1 MNQPQTAPN
10 KLWFLKHIRLFDGI
24 SPSEMQE
31 MEKITRM
38 EEVKKRQPLYL
49 PGDPSSNVYLLKK
62 GRVKIANTAPNGK
75 EVTFDILEPGEVFGE
90 LDVLEDAPRSTS
102 AETLDDA
109 VICVIPR
116 KDFDQYLAMHPTV
129 MFKLTKL
136 IGLRLK
142 KIQSRVEDLVF
153 REVPARLAHL
163 LSELGKTEGV
173 VEKQGIRLKVKLTH
187 QEMANLIGC
196 SRETVSTTMG
206 QFRDDGLIQIDGR
219 TITILKPDGLSRLV
233 SGPLHFNIRTP
244 SNASAM
250 GSVHGSHRRRY
261 GLAQASDLCPM
272 FHKLKRAGE
281 TEDKTRPLRKIVV
294 RLPRQGY
301 LGHEVHGG
309 RFRERG
315 LDELPQVEL
324 EPGGVGEVR

>member
-10 KLWFLKHIRLFDGI
+10 KLWFLKHIRLFDGV

-31 MEKITRM
+31 MERITRM

-153 REVPARLAHL
+153 RDVPARLAHL
-163 LSELGKTEGV
+163 LLELSKSDGV
-173 VEKQGIRLKVKLTH
+173 AENQGIRLKVKLTH

-196 SRETVSTTMG
+196 SRETVSATMG

-219 TITILKPDGLSRLV
+219 TITLV
-233 SGPLHFNIRTP
+233 NG
-244 SNASAM
+244 A
-250 GSVHGSHRRRY
+250 
-261 GLAQASDLCPM
+261 GLADL
-272 FHKLKRAGE
+272 
-281 TEDKTRPLRKIVV
+281 
-294 RLPRQGY
+294 
-301 LGHEVHGG
+301 LG
-309 RFRERG
+309 
-315 LDELPQVEL
+315 
-324 EPGGVGEVR
+324 

>member
-1 MNQPQTAPN
+1 MSQPQTAPN
-10 KLWFLKHIRLFDGI
+10 KLWFLKHIRLFDGV

-62 GRVKIANTAPNGK
+62 GRVKIANTAPSGK

-90 LDVLEDAPRSTS
+90 LDVLDDAPRSTS

-153 REVPARLAHL
+153 RDVPARLAHL
-163 LSELGKTEGV
+163 LLELSKSDGV
-173 VEKQGIRLKVKLTH
+173 AENQGIRLKVKLTH

-196 SRETVSTTMG
+196 SRETVSASMG
-206 QFRDDGLIQIDGR
+206 QFRDDGLIEMDGR
-219 TITILKPDGLSRLV
+219 TITLVNEKGL
-233 SGPLHFNIRTP
+233 T
-244 SNASAM
+244 
-250 GSVHGSHRRRY
+250 
-261 GLAQASDLCPM
+261 DL
-272 FHKLKRAGE
+272 
-281 TEDKTRPLRKIVV
+281 
-294 RLPRQGY
+294 
-301 LGHEVHGG
+301 LG
-309 RFRERG
+309 
-315 LDELPQVEL
+315 
-324 EPGGVGEVR
+324 

>member
-1 MNQPQTAPN
+1 MDHSQIIPN
-10 KLWFLKHIRLFDGI
+10 KLWYLKHIHLFDGI

-49 PGDPSSNVYLLKK
+49 PGDPSSSVYLLKR

-75 EVTFDILEPGEVFGE
+75 EVTFEILEAGDVFGE
-90 LDVLEDAPRSTS
+90 LDVLQDAPRSTS

-109 VICVIPR
+109 LICVIPR
-116 KDFDQYLAMHPTV
+116 KDFDQYLAMHPNVTI
-129 MFKLTKL
+129 KLTKL

-163 LSELGKTEGV
+163 LSELGKTEGAAD
-173 VEKQGIRLKVKLTH
+173 KQGVRLKVKLTH

-206 QFRDDGLIQIDGR
+206 QFRDDGLIQMDGR
-219 TITILKPDGLSRLV
+219 TITILSEKGLSRL
-233 SGPLHFNIRTP
+233 
-244 SNASAM
+244 
-250 GSVHGSHRRRY
+250 
-261 GLAQASDLCPM
+261 
-272 FHKLKRAGE
+272 
-281 TEDKTRPLRKIVV
+281 
-294 RLPRQGY
+294 
-301 LGHEVHGG
+301 LG
-309 RFRERG
+309 
-315 LDELPQVEL
+315 
-324 EPGGVGEVR
+324 

>member
-153 REVPARLAHL
+153 RDVPARLAHL
-163 LSELGKTEGV
+163 LVELSKTEGV
-173 VEKQGIRLKVKLTH
+173 AEKQGIRLKVKLTH

-196 SRETVSTTMG
+196 SRETVSATLG
-206 QFRDDGLIQIDGR
+206 QFRDEGLLQLDGR
-219 TITILKPDGLSRLV
+219 TLTILDLKGLSRL
-233 SGPLHFNIRTP
+233 
-244 SNASAM
+244 
-250 GSVHGSHRRRY
+250 
-261 GLAQASDLCPM
+261 
-272 FHKLKRAGE
+272 
-281 TEDKTRPLRKIVV
+281 
-294 RLPRQGY
+294 
-301 LGHEVHGG
+301 LG
-309 RFRERG
+309 
-315 LDELPQVEL
+315 
-324 EPGGVGEVR
+324 

>member
-62 GRVKIANTAPNGK
+62 GRVKIANTAPSGK

-116 KDFDQYLAMHPTV
+116 RDFDQYLAMHPTV

-153 REVPARLAHL
+153 RDVPARLAHL
-163 LSELGKTEGV
+163 LTELSKTEGV
-173 VEKQGIRLKVKLTH
+173 ADKQGIRLKVKLTH

-206 QFRDDGLIQIDGR
+206 QFRDNGLIHMDGR
-219 TITILKPDGLSRLV
+219 TITIVNEKGLSRL
-233 SGPLHFNIRTP
+233 
-244 SNASAM
+244 
-250 GSVHGSHRRRY
+250 
-261 GLAQASDLCPM
+261 
-272 FHKLKRAGE
+272 
-281 TEDKTRPLRKIVV
+281 
-294 RLPRQGY
+294 
-301 LGHEVHGG
+301 LG
-309 RFRERG
+309 
-315 LDELPQVEL
+315 
-324 EPGGVGEVR
+324 

>member
-1 MNQPQTAPN
+1 MSHPPASPN
-10 KLWFLKHIRLFDGI
+10 KLWYLKHIHLFDGI

-49 PGDPSSNVYLLKK
+49 PGDPSSSVYLLKR

-75 EVTFDILEPGEVFGE
+75 EVTFEILEAGDVFGE
-90 LDVLEDAPRSTS
+90 LDVLQDAPRSTS

-109 VICVIPR
+109 LICVIPR
-116 KDFDQYLAMHPTV
+116 KDFDQYLAMHPNVTI
-129 MFKLTKL
+129 KLTKL

-173 VEKQGIRLKVKLTH
+173 ADKQGIRLKVKLTH

-206 QFRDDGLIQIDGR
+206 QFRDDGLIQMDGR
-219 TITILKPDGLSRLV
+219 TITILSEKGLSRL
-233 SGPLHFNIRTP
+233 
-244 SNASAM
+244 
-250 GSVHGSHRRRY
+250 
-261 GLAQASDLCPM
+261 
-272 FHKLKRAGE
+272 
-281 TEDKTRPLRKIVV
+281 
-294 RLPRQGY
+294 
-301 LGHEVHGG
+301 LG
-309 RFRERG
+309 
-315 LDELPQVEL
+315 
-324 EPGGVGEVR
+324 

>member
-1 MNQPQTAPN
+1 MDRSQAIPN
-10 KLWFLKHIRLFDGI
+10 KLWYLRNIRLFDGI

-31 MEKITRM
+31 MEKITHM

-49 PGDPSSNVYLLKK
+49 PGDPSSNVYLLKR
-62 GRVKIANTAPNGK
+62 GRVKIANTASNGK

-153 REVPARLAHL
+153 RDVPARLAHL
-163 LSELGKTEGV
+163 LSELGKTDGIADT
-173 VEKQGIRLKVKLTH
+173 QGIRLKVRLTH

-196 SRETVSTTMG
+196 SRETVSATMG
-206 QFRDDGLIQIDGR
+206 QFRDDGLIQMDGR
-219 TITILKPDGLSRLV
+219 AITIVNEKGLS
-233 SGPLHFNIRTP
+233 
-244 SNASAM
+244 
-250 GSVHGSHRRRY
+250 
-261 GLAQASDLCPM
+261 
-272 FHKLKRAGE
+272 KL
-281 TEDKTRPLRKIVV
+281 
-294 RLPRQGY
+294 
-301 LGHEVHGG
+301 LG
-309 RFRERG
+309 
-315 LDELPQVEL
+315 
-324 EPGGVGEVR
+324 

>member
-1 MNQPQTAPN
+1 MNQSQTAPN

-62 GRVKIANTAPNGK
+62 GRVKIANTAPSGK

-116 KDFDQYLAMHPTV
+116 RDFDQYLAMHPTV

-153 REVPARLAHL
+153 RDVPARLAHL
-163 LSELGKTEGV
+163 LSELGKTEGA
-173 VEKQGIRLKVKLTH
+173 EDTQGIRLKVRLTH

-206 QFRDDGLIQIDGR
+206 QFRDDGLIQMDGR
-219 TITILKPDGLSRLV
+219 TITILNPEGLSRLM
-233 SGPLHFNIRTP
+233 S
-244 SNASAM
+244 
-250 GSVHGSHRRRY
+250 
-261 GLAQASDLCPM
+261 
-272 FHKLKRAGE
+272 
-281 TEDKTRPLRKIVV
+281 
-294 RLPRQGY
+294 
-301 LGHEVHGG
+301 
-309 RFRERG
+309 
-315 LDELPQVEL
+315 
-324 EPGGVGEVR
+324 

>member
-1 MNQPQTAPN
+1 MNQPHTAPN

-62 GRVKIANTAPNGK
+62 GRVKIANTASSGK
-75 EVTFDILEPGEVFGE
+75 EVTFDILDPGEIFGE

-109 VICVIPR
+109 LICVIPR

-153 REVPARLAHL
+153 RDVPARLAHL
-163 LSELGKTEGV
+163 LVELSKTEGV
-173 VEKQGIRLKVKLTH
+173 AEKQGIRLKVKLTH

-196 SRETVSTTMG
+196 SRETVSSTLG
-206 QFRDDGLIQIDGR
+206 QFRDEGLLQLDGR
-219 TITILKPDGLSRLV
+219 TMTILDLKGLSRL
-233 SGPLHFNIRTP
+233 
-244 SNASAM
+244 
-250 GSVHGSHRRRY
+250 
-261 GLAQASDLCPM
+261 
-272 FHKLKRAGE
+272 
-281 TEDKTRPLRKIVV
+281 
-294 RLPRQGY
+294 
-301 LGHEVHGG
+301 LG
-309 RFRERG
+309 
-315 LDELPQVEL
+315 
-324 EPGGVGEVR
+324 

>member
-1 MNQPQTAPN
+1 MDRPQATPN

-24 SPSEMQE
+24 SPSEMHE

-49 PGDPSSNVYLLKK
+49 PGDPSRNVYLLKQ
-62 GRVKIANTAPNGK
+62 GRVKIANTSPSGK

-109 VICVIPR
+109 LICVIPR
-116 KDFDQYLAMHPTV
+116 KDFDQYLAMHPNVTI
-129 MFKLTKL
+129 KLTKL

-153 REVPARLAHL
+153 RDVPARLAHL
-163 LSELGKTEGV
+163 LSELSKTEGV
-173 VEKQGIRLKVKLTH
+173 ADKQGIRLKVKLTH

-206 QFRDDGLIQIDGR
+206 QFRDDGLIQMDGR
-219 TITILKPDGLSRLV
+219 TITIVNEKGLS
-233 SGPLHFNIRTP
+233 
-244 SNASAM
+244 
-250 GSVHGSHRRRY
+250 
-261 GLAQASDLCPM
+261 
-272 FHKLKRAGE
+272 KL
-281 TEDKTRPLRKIVV
+281 
-294 RLPRQGY
+294 
-301 LGHEVHGG
+301 LG
-309 RFRERG
+309 
-315 LDELPQVEL
+315 
-324 EPGGVGEVR
+324 